1 MEKLTLFTFSCVSN
15 LFSKDISENFII
27 LSTFANK
34 DTMKNGPANIESIIM
49 NADFL
54 KIEKKMGEKWWF
66 AFDSKCVLDNDEDKL
81 TKYSFSQ

>member
-54 KIEKKMGEKWWF
+54 KIEKKNGRKMVVCFW
-66 AFDSKCVLDNDEDKL
+66 
-81 TKYSFSQ
+81 